1 MSMLNIAVSGL
12 NASQVALNVASN
24 NIANVNTPGYS
35 RQEAQFNSLYTNGP
49 NANGLGVEVGGVR
62 RVADEYLNI
71 QLWRGSSASGFDAT
85 NAQYLNTIEQVVGSD
100 ALSITDGLDSF
111 FAALSSASEAPE
123 SSAPR
128 QEVISSAQA
137 LAGRFNQLAQS
148 ISGQATQVS
157 DEMSTTVTQI
167 NSQLT
172 VVAELNKKIA
182 ELGRQGY
189 NTAQLED
196 SRDKAVLDLSKLVDI
211 KSSKQSDGTLS
222 LSLSQGQPLVIGAN
236 ASTMSLAGSALSVQ
250 YGTQTF
256 PVTQSLQGSLGGL
269 ISFRDNVLTPALL
282 TLNSIAE
289 KFADEFNTQQ
299 THGLDINTPRTTG
312 KAMFTYD
319 ASSPALSL
327 QVVSGFKPDDLA
339 FGSATTGKGDN
350 TNLQAMLA
358 LKDNHYDAY
367 SNLLGDLAVKSGQ
380 AKLDKTASEQ
390 LVTEVKNKVN
400 SVSGVN
406 LDEEGVSIMQYSKAY
421 QANAKVITTANTLFD
436 TVLGM
441 F

>member
-49 NANGLGVEVGGVR
+49 NANGLGVDVGGVR

-172 VVAELNKKIA
+172 VVADLNKKIA

-189 NTAQLED
+189 NTSQLED
-196 SRDKAVLDLSKLVDI
+196 SRDQAVLDLSKLVDI

-236 ASTMSLAGSALSVQ
+236 ASTMTLAGSALSVQ

-269 ISFRDNVLTPALL
+269 ISFRDNVLTPALS

-289 KFADEFNTQQ
+289 KFADEFNNQQ

-312 KAMFTYD
+312 KAMFTFD
-319 ASSPALSL
+319 TTSPALSL

-339 FGSATTGKGDN
+339 FGSTTAGKGDN

-380 AKLDKTASEQ
+380 AKLDKTASAQ
-390 LVTEVKNKVN
+390 LVTEVQNKVN

>member
-12 NASQVALNVASN
+12 NASQVALDVASN

-49 NANGLGVEVGGVR
+49 NANGLGVDVGGVR

-71 QLWRGSSASGFDAT
+71 QLWRSSSASGFDAT
-85 NAQYLNTIEQVVGSD
+85 NAEYLNTIEQVVGSD
-100 ALSITDGLDSF
+100 ALSITDGLDTF

-148 ISGQATQVS
+148 ISGQATQVA

-167 NSQLT
+167 NSQLK
-172 VVAELNKKIA
+172 VVAELNQKIA

-189 NTAQLED
+189 NTSQLED
-196 SRDKAVLDLSKLVDI
+196 SRDQAVLDLSKLVDI
-211 KSSKQSDGTLS
+211 KSNKQSDGTLS

-236 ASTMSLAGSALSVQ
+236 ASTMTLSGSALSVQ

-269 ISFRDNVLTPALL
+269 ISFRDNVLTPAL
-282 TLNSIAE
+282 TTMNSIA
-289 KFADEFNTQQ
+289 KDFADEFNTQQ
-299 THGLDINTPRTTG
+299 AAGLDINSPRTAG

-319 ASSPALSL
+319 ASAPALSL
-327 QVVSGFKPDDLA
+327 QVASGFKPDDLA
-339 FGSATTGKGDN
+339 LGSTTAGKGDN

-380 AKLDKTASEQ
+380 AKLDKTASAQ
-390 LVTEVKNKVN
+390 LVTEVQNKVN

>member
-148 ISGQATQVS
+148 ISGQA
-157 DEMSTTVTQI
+157 
-167 NSQLT
+167 
-172 VVAELNKKIA
+172 A
-182 ELGRQGY
+182 
-189 NTAQLED
+189 
-196 SRDKAVLDLSKLVDI
+196 
-211 KSSKQSDGTLS
+211 
-222 LSLSQGQPLVIGAN
+222 
-236 ASTMSLAGSALSVQ
+236 
-250 YGTQTF
+250 
-256 PVTQSLQGSLGGL
+256 
-269 ISFRDNVLTPALL
+269 
-282 TLNSIAE
+282 
-289 KFADEFNTQQ
+289 
-299 THGLDINTPRTTG
+299 
-312 KAMFTYD
+312 
-319 ASSPALSL
+319 
-327 QVVSGFKPDDLA
+327 
-339 FGSATTGKGDN
+339 
-350 TNLQAMLA
+350 
-358 LKDNHYDAY
+358 
-367 SNLLGDLAVKSGQ
+367 
-380 AKLDKTASEQ
+380 
-390 LVTEVKNKVN
+390 
-400 SVSGVN
+400 
-406 LDEEGVSIMQYSKAY
+406 
-421 QANAKVITTANTLFD
+421 
-436 TVLGM
+436 
-441 F
+441 